1 MTEENTPNRQDIPIA
16 VIGMGCL
23 FPKASGLKE
32 YWRLIVRGQDAI
44 DDVPGTHWSPA
55 DYFNKD
61 PKHPDHVYCTR
72 GGYLSPVSFDPTE
85 FGIPPS
91 SLEATDTS
99 QLLGLVAAR
108 LALEDAGYGIDRN
121 FNRENTSVILGI
133 TGTQELVIPLGARLG
148 HPIWRRALTASGIS
162 PEKTEEVIERISDGY
177 VPWQESSFPGLLGNV
192 VAGRICNRLNLGGT
206 NCVVDAACASSMSAM
221 HMGVM
226 ELKTGR
232 SDMVVTGG
240 VDTLNDI
247 FMHMCFSK
255 TPILSPTGDVRP
267 FSRDADGSILG
278 EGIGLLVFKRL
289 ADARRDGDR
298 IYAVIKAL
306 GSASDG
312 RSSSIYAPRPE
323 GQMKALRS
331 AYLEANVSPD
341 TIELIEAHGTG
352 TRVGDEVEFSA
363 LRQVFTEDF
372 PSDVE
377 TRKNW
382 CAIGTV
388 KSMIGHTKAA
398 AGAAGVIKSVLSL
411 YHKVLPPTLKADEPD
426 PRLNIEESPF
436 YLSTGPRP
444 WLSSGRHPRRAGV
457 SAFGFGG
464 SNFHMV
470 LEEYEAEDRG
480 VAWDGSVEIFAL
492 SGTTREEIE
501 SRLSGIRGDVDGMAD
516 EDISALAARS
526 RAEFSAGSPHRLLV
540 VIEKTL
546 DRFENMAG
554 IFSDALDALKHNVKE
569 TIWNVQNVFYGGPVG
584 DFGKLAFVFP
594 GQGSQYVDMGRD
606 LVCRFPE
613 AMKVMDMANAA
624 VEKAGWL
631 GDWVYPRPA
640 RSTAE
645 REAQENRLRQTDVAQ
660 PAIGAVSLAM
670 ARILQRFGLMPD
682 SVCGHSFGELSAL
695 CAAGWIDART
705 FLELAFTRGKLMGAA
720 GQAGA
725 GAMTA
730 VKAPLEEIDRLILDR
745 GLDVVLANR
754 NTPEQGVISGTVAA
768 IEQAEEAFR
777 AFDIQTRRLPV
788 SAAFHSRLMAAAQE
802 PFAEAVGRIQM
813 HPTDTRVFSNATGG
827 AYPVDPDQAK
837 KLLADQMLSPVDFV
851 REIKMLV
858 DVGVR
863 TFVEVGPK
871 SIMSGL
877 IRSILKGL
885 HFNAVAM
892 DASSGRRF
900 GIADLARL
908 LCHLAVLGHAVAL
921 DQWEEKS
928 PKKRKQRMSI
938 PISGANYRSP
948 SKKKRAFPSGKT
960 SPVSVKP
967 EASNSPALTK
977 LDTQQALPD
986 EPSPASAA
994 PARVGPDKTS
1004 AGKETTMNPK
1014 KEHQIPSSG
1023 NPHGMHLSDAFK
1035 VVQEGLKSMQALQ
1048 MQTAETHKRFLETQS
1063 QANRTLQEMMES
1075 TQRLAEASLRTP
1087 PAGQTLSYNH
1097 APQAVETART
1107 PLPSPEPQAVAPPAV
1122 PAAPDAEGYA

>member
-1 MTEENTPNRQDIPIA
+1 M
-16 VIGMGCL
+16 
-23 FPKASGLKE
+23 
-32 YWRLIVRGQDAI
+32 
-44 DDVPGTHWSPA
+44 
-55 DYFNKD
+55 
-61 PKHPDHVYCTR
+61 
-72 GGYLSPVSFDPTE
+72 
-85 FGIPPS
+85 
-91 SLEATDTS
+91 
-99 QLLGLVAAR
+99 
-108 LALEDAGYGIDRN
+108 
-121 FNRENTSVILGI
+121 
-133 TGTQELVIPLGARLG
+133 
-148 HPIWRRALTASGIS
+148 
-162 PEKTEEVIERISDGY
+162 
-177 VPWQESSFPGLLGNV
+177 
-192 VAGRICNRLNLGGT
+192 
-206 NCVVDAACASSMSAM
+206 
-221 HMGVM
+221 
-226 ELKTGR
+226 
-232 SDMVVTGG
+232 
-240 VDTLNDI
+240 
-247 FMHMCFSK
+247 
-255 TPILSPTGDVRP
+255 
-267 FSRDADGSILG
+267 
-278 EGIGLLVFKRL
+278 VFKRL

-298 IYAVIKAL
+298 IYAAIKAL

-312 RSSSIYAPRPE
+312 RSSSIYAPRAE

-331 AYLEANVSPD
+331 AYHEAGVSPD

-363 LRQVFTEDF
+363 LRQVFTEDA
-372 PSDVE
+372 PSDAGN
-377 TRKNW
+377 RKNW

-436 YLSTGPRP
+436 YLSTRPRP
-444 WLSSGRHPRRAGV
+444 WLSTGRHPRRAGV

-470 LEEYEAEDRG
+470 LEEYDAEERG

-554 IFSDALDALKHNVKE
+554 VFSDALDALKHNVKE
-569 TIWNVQNVFYGGPVG
+569 TIWNVQNIFYGGPVG

-624 VEKAGWL
+624 VEKVGWL

-640 RSTAE
+640 RSAAE
-645 REAQENRLRQTDVAQ
+645 REAQENRLRQTEVAQ

-730 VKAPLEEIDRLILDR
+730 VKAPLDEIDRLIRDR

-768 IEQAEEAFR
+768 IEQAEDACH
-777 AFDIQTRRLPV
+777 ALDIQTRRLPV
-788 SAAFHSRLMAAAQE
+788 SAAFHSRLMAAAQA

-813 HPTDTRVFSNATGG
+813 HPTDTQVFSNATGRGLSRRPRPGQKAPGRPDAFPGRFCPGDQDPAGCRGSDLCGGRAEINYERPDPIDSEG
-827 AYPVDPDQAK
+827 ASLQ
-837 KLLADQMLSPVDFV
+837 
-851 REIKMLV
+851 RC
-858 DVGVR
+858 GH
-863 TFVEVGPK
+863 GC
-871 SIMSGL
+871 L
-877 IRSILKGL
+877 IRSQVRHCRPGQ
-885 HFNAVAM
+885 APVP
-892 DASSGRRF
+892 SG
-900 GIADLARL
+900 
-908 LCHLAVLGHAVAL
+908 
-921 DQWEEKS
+921 
-928 PKKRKQRMSI
+928 
-938 PISGANYRSP
+938 GAGAHRSP
-948 SKKKRAFPSGKT
+948 GPVGGEVSQKT
-960 SPVSVKP
+960 
-967 EASNSPALTK
+967 ETA
-977 LDTQQALPD
+977 D
-986 EPSPASAA
+986 EHPHFRCQLSFT
-994 PARVGPDKTS
+994 VQ
-1004 AGKETTMNPK
+1004 KETRLSIRKN
-1014 KEHQIPSSG
+1014 IPG
-1023 NPHGMHLSDAFK
+1023 FR
-1035 VVQEGLKSMQALQ
+1035 
-1048 MQTAETHKRFLETQS
+1048 QTRGI
-1063 QANRTLQEMMES
+1063 
-1075 TQRLAEASLRTP
+1075 
-1087 PAGQTLSYNH
+1087 GQPRIDSI
-1097 APQAVETART
+1097 
-1107 PLPSPEPQAVAPPAV
+1107 
-1122 PAAPDAEGYA
+1122 